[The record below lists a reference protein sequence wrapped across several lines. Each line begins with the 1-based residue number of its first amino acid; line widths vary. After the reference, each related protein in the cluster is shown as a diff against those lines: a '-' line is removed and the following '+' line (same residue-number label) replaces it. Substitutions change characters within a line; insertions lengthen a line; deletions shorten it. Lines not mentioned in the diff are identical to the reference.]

1 MKVAK
6 ESVAELKK
14 KLPHGSAK
22 VIKLRLEKKDQTFTL
37 QYIYRCLNPKRP
49 DFNPSI
55 ISEAIMLVRQYA
67 KKVKSLEK
75 RLTKIKF
82 ENV

>member
-1 MKVAK
+1 MKVSK
-6 ESVAELKK
+6 ESVTALKK

-22 VIKLRLEKKDQTFTL
+22 EIKSRLEKKDHTFTL

-55 ISEAIMLVRQYA
+55 ISEAILLVRQYE
-67 KKVKSLEK
+67 KKVKSIEK
-75 RLTKIKF
+75 RLTKIKL
-82 ENV
+82 ESV

>member
-14 KLPHGSAK
+14 KLPHGSAR

-37 QYIYRCLNPKRP
+37 QYIYRFLNPKRP
-49 DFNPSI
+49 DFNPYI

-75 RLTKIKF
+75 RLTKIKL
-82 ENV
+82 ENL

>member
-55 ISEAIMLVRQYA
+55 ISEAILLVRQYA
-67 KKVKSLEK
+67 KKVKGLEK
-75 RLTKIKF
+75 RLTKIKL

>member
-6 ESVAELKK
+6 EAVAELKK

-22 VIKLRLEKKDQTFTL
+22 VIKLRLEKKDQPFTL

-75 RLTKIKF
+75 RLTKIKL

>member
-55 ISEAIMLVRQYA
+55 ISEAILLVRQYA
-67 KKVKSLEK
+67 KKDKCLEK
-75 RLTKIKF
+75 RLTKIKL

>member
-14 KLPHGSAK
+14 KLPHGSAR
-22 VIKLRLEKKDQTFTL
+22 VIKLRLEKKDQMFTL

>member
-1 MKVAK
+1 MKVVK

-55 ISEAIMLVRQYA
+55 ISEAILLVRQYE
-67 KKVKSLEK
+67 KKVKSIEK
-75 RLTKIKF
+75 RLTKIKL
-82 ENV
+82 ESV

>member
-14 KLPHGSAK
+14 KLPHGSAR

>member
-1 MKVAK
+1 MKVVK

-14 KLPHGSAK
+14 KLPRGSAR
-22 VIKLRLEKKDQTFTL
+22 VIKSRLEKKDQPFTL

-67 KKVKSLEK
+67 RKLKSLEN
-75 RLTKIKF
+75 RITKINL

>member
-55 ISEAIMLVRQYA
+55 ISEAILLVRQYA

-75 RLTKIKF
+75 RLTKIKL
-82 ENV
+82 ESV

>member
-55 ISEAIMLVRQYA
+55 ISEAILLVRQYA

-75 RLTKIKF
+75 RLTKINL

>member
-22 VIKLRLEKKDQTFTL
+22 VIKLRLEKKDQLFTL

-75 RLTKIKF
+75 RLTKIKL

>member
-1 MKVAK
+1 MKVRK

-14 KLPHGSAK
+14 QLPHGSAR
-22 VIKLRLEKKDQTFTL
+22 VIKSRLDKNDHPFTL

-49 DFNPSI
+49 DFNPLI
-55 ISEAIMLVRQYA
+55 ISEAIKLVRQYV
-67 KKVKSLEK
+67 KNVKSIEK
-75 RLTKIKF
+75 RLTKIKI

>member
-1 MKVAK
+1 MKVRK

-14 KLPHGSAK
+14 QLPHGSAR
-22 VIKLRLEKKDQTFTL
+22 VIKSRLEKKDHPFTL

-49 DFNPSI
+49 DFNPFI

-67 KKVKSLEK
+67 KKVKVIQKGLSKLKNEK
-75 RLTKIKF
+75 L
-82 ENV
+82 

>member
-14 KLPHGSAK
+14 KLPHGSAR

-55 ISEAIMLVRQYA
+55 ISEAIKLVRQYA
-67 KKVKSLEK
+67 RKVKAIQK
-75 RLTKIKF
+75 GLTKIK
-82 ENV
+82 NDKI

>member
-14 KLPHGSAK
+14 KLPHGSAR

-55 ISEAIMLVRQYA
+55 ISEAIKLVRQYTR
-67 KKVKSLEK
+67 KVKVIQK
-75 RLTKIKF
+75 GLTKIK
-82 ENV
+82 NDKL